1 MASAG
6 QEYDDVLSKLLED
19 FDPPPL
25 DRESSQEDG
34 AVVTPESSAG
44 EQTQQTS
51 EAADPGKPV
60 DENLS
65 TSNTTD
71 YGGFSFSYVPI
82 LTQYENSTVSFLPP
96 GFGILVPSTY
106 SKRVNRRKSKPK
118 KLVVP
123 EEEDGRSPLDDLK
136 EDSEDM
142 LFPAEP
148 WMSPYTGVEAADES
162 QNSGTTHNDSSE
174 ASKSRRAR
182 KRKPMKNFQKPY
194 LSWKTGDMPSLMFVV
209 PNEEMESIE
218 NMKKKRKQQ
227 KEVALQ
233 EMHWCDIC
241 DDCFPSLGDLEVHQ
255 ATHIEDEPEEDFDCE
270 ECGRVFDSA
279 AGLQA
284 HQSKRHGKLR
294 YCCDI
299 CGIQYN
305 YQSQYFIHMRAHSG
319 ERLFTC
325 DECGKEFKHRCSL
338 VIHQRRHVGVT
349 PHQCQKC
356 SKMLDTR
363 SALAKHEKMRYCPD
377 CNKCYTQRSFNKHL
391 INNCVKP

>member
-1 MASAG
+1 MASSG
-6 QEYDDVLSKLLED
+6 QEYNDVLSKLLED

-25 DRESSQEDG
+25 DRESSQEDE
-34 AVVTPESSAG
+34 AVVTPEISAG

-51 EAADPGKPV
+51 EAADPGKAV
-60 DENLS
+60 DGNLS
-65 TSNTTD
+65 TPNIPT
-71 YGGFSFSYVPI
+71 
-82 LTQYENSTVSFLPP
+82 LYENSTVSFLPP

-123 EEEDGRSPLDDLK
+123 EEVDGRSPLDDLK

-148 WMSPYTGVEAADES
+148 GMTPYTGVEAADGS
-162 QNSGTTHNDSSE
+162 QNSGTTHNDSSVP
-174 ASKSRRAR
+174 SKSRRAR
-182 KRKPMKNFQKPY
+182 KRQPEKNFQKPY

-218 NMKKKRKQQ
+218 SMRKKRRQR
-227 KEVALQ
+227 KEVEMQEMQ

-241 DDCFPSLGDLEVHQ
+241 DDCFPSLDDLQMHQ

-279 AGLQA
+279 AVLQA

-338 VIHQRRHVGVT
+338 VIHQRRHAGVT